1 MKVDFKKF
9 LPHLVAIVVIFVMN
23 LAYFLPQFQGKKL
36 IMGDIVSGNATAH
49 EAREHREKT
58 GEEALWTNS
67 LFGGMPT
74 YNISS
79 KHKNNISQTAESI
92 LNLGMA
98 KPAGA
103 FILGM
108 LSLYLCLYGAG
119 HVSKVR
125 AIMASAPIVV
135 GTLLVVK
142 KRYWIGALIF
152 TLFLSISVT
161 ANHPQMTYYLGITLG
176 LYMLF
181 ALVDAIQKGEMADFG
196 KSVALLAVCSQ
207 GLQPVVKWMGWIS
220 NMP

>member
-108 LSLYLCLYGAG
+108 LSLYLCLILMGVG
-119 HVSKVR
+119 PWVSLSM
-125 AIMASAPIVV
+125 AIVF
-135 GTLLVVK
+135 G
-142 KRYWIGALIF
+142 
-152 TLFLSISVT
+152 LST
-161 ANHPQMTYYLGITLG
+161 
-176 LYMLF
+176 
-181 ALVDAIQKGEMADFG
+181 
-196 KSVALLAVCSQ
+196 
-207 GLQPVVKWMGWIS
+207 S
-220 NMP
+220 NLHYSYPSP